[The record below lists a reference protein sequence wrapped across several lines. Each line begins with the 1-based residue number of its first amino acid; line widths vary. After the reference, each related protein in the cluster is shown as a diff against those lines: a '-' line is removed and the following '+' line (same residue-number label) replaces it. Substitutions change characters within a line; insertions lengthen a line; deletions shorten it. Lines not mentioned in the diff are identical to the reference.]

1 MYGSARKCAHAAGKL
16 RPLDMNPD
24 RFLGVCQQVRGR
36 IKQSWGVLVED
47 PNLVEYGVRDR
58 LAGRVR
64 EQRGLSKEQSERQL
78 REFMSRHR
86 RWWDPTQQ

>member
-1 MYGSARKCAHAAGKL
+1 MYGSARKRAHAAGTL
-16 RPLDMNPD
+16 RTLDMNLD
-24 RFLGVCQQVRGR
+24 RFLGVCWQLRGR
-36 IKQSWGVLVED
+36 IKQSWGVFVED
-47 PNLVEYGVRDR
+47 PSLVEYGARDR